1 MKVLKSKELKR
12 LFLKSMLISFFI
24 IIGILAIGANVL
36 WKNYNKIVVD
46 EDVQMLATIPVYN
59 RNEAREQEPVNK
71 NIAIFGVD
79 KEGYRTDVILVAHF
93 NSEENKVKVIAVPR
107 DTRVNWSA
115 YQQDKLREL
124 GKSNHTTSKITEM
137 SSYGGIDKLRYFTIN
152 SLEEI
157 MGIKIDDYIVINTEA
172 FRKIVNA
179 VGGVE
184 VNVPRKMEYTDS
196 LQGLSINLDEGLQIL
211 DGDKAEGLVRWRHN
225 NSYSQQYAQG
235 DIGRIET
242 QKLFLKA
249 LAKKVL
255 QPNVLNSLDDVLG
268 IIYEDVRTNIKLEE
282 TMNYLKYAQRLQ
294 VENIEFYTL
303 PGESEK
309 IGGIWYYIV
318 EEQGIDH
325 FMNQVLY
332 ENLEEIE

>member
-1 MKVLKSKELKR
+1 
-12 LFLKSMLISFFI
+12 MLISFFI

>member
-1 MKVLKSKELKR
+1 MRSKKLKR
-12 LFLKSMLISFFI
+12 LFLKSMLISLFI
-24 IIGILAIGANVL
+24 IIGVIAIGATVL

-46 EDVQMLATIPVYN
+46 EDEQMLATIPVYN
-59 RNEAREQEPVNK
+59 RNELKEQEIVNK
-71 NIAIFGVD
+71 NIAVFGVD
-79 KEGYRTDVILVAHF
+79 KEGARTDVILVVHF

-107 DTRVNWSA
+107 DTRINWSV
-115 YQQDKLREL
+115 YQQDKMKEL
-124 GKSNHTTSKITEM
+124 GRKAHTVSKITEM
-137 SSYGGIDKLRYFTIN
+137 SAYGSIDNLRYFTIN

-172 FRKIVNA
+172 FRKIVDA

-196 LQGLSINLDEGLQIL
+196 SQGLLIDLDEGLQML
-211 DGDKAEGLVRWRHN
+211 DGSKAEGFVRWRHN

-249 LAKKVL
+249 LAQKVL
-255 QPNVLNSLDDVLG
+255 QPNILNSLDDVLG
-268 IIYEDVRTNIKLEE
+268 IIYEDIRTNIKLDE
-282 TMNYLKYAQRLQ
+282 TMNYLKYAQGLQ
-294 VENIEFYTL
+294 VENIEFHTL

-309 IGGIWYYIV
+309 ISGIWYYIV
-318 EEQGIDH
+318 EEQSIDS
-325 FMNQVLY
+325 FMSKVLY
-332 ENLEEIE
+332 ENPIEIK